1 MIFGKIDPVATIV
14 KDSKPFSQTT
24 VTGSYFTAVANPY
37 ILGSEEVNFALY
49 YGNCTFDTGSGAV
62 KKFETIYRGILKVSG
77 SAISNW
83 GTNDDEV
90 LNAIALL
97 QGTTVTEIVSGSIKL
112 PL

>member
-24 VTGSYFTAVANPY
+24 VTGSYLTAVANPY
-37 ILGSEEVNFALY
+37 ILGSEEVNFTLY
-49 YGNCTFDTGSGAV
+49 YGNCTFDTGSGEV
-62 KKFETIYRGILKVSG
+62 KSFNTIYRGILKVSG
-77 SAISNW
+77 SAIENW

-90 LNAIALL
+90 LNAIALS
-97 QGTTVTEIVSGSIKL
+97 QGTTVTEVVSGSVRL